1 MDNSQKKQKLE
12 DTINAISVR
21 EIRVSKTLISPQT
34 GNSHTVELVAEIT
47 ENDLPSSIIATHI
60 LSLKAETT
68 ALLHLSQSDGV
79 PIEQRTESIRS
90 LKSAYSILIASEMD
104 NI

>member
-1 MDNSQKKQKLE
+1 MDKAQKQRKLD

-34 GNSHTVELVAEIT
+34 GNSHTVELVAEIS
-47 ENDLPSSIIATHI
+47 ENDLPSAIIATHI
-60 LSLKAETT
+60 LALKAETT
-68 ALLHLSQSDGV
+68 AMLHLSQSDDV
-79 PIEQRTESIRS
+79 PIEQRTERIKS
-90 LKSAYSILIASEMD
+90 LKSAYSILIATEME